1 MKIYI
6 FEDKRFSDF
15 FPISTTR
22 AVFDIRFGKST
33 FLERITKLFPEHS
46 VSLIVRNSLKELVS
60 ERHFNF
66 EVNPETFEEG
76 LWISGSVVWTKENI
90 KMLTGEN
97 TAFMKNNRLVA
108 AILSSSNANSWVSE
122 GGPLSSKPANV
133 ELKNIEVHQCNY
145 LWDII
150 KLIGVSINDDFQEF
164 ENSNAVDY
172 PNVRMINPEKIFI
185 NNANIMPG
193 VLINAEKGPVIIDKN
208 TDIHGQTYIEG
219 PAYIG
224 PGTIISALTK
234 IKNSAIGNNCKIG
247 GEVES
252 SIIQGFTNKVH
263 DGHLGDSFIG
273 EWVNLGAGTSNSN
286 LKNNYSSVKVRL
298 NEELVDTKSLHIGCF
313 IGDHVKTAI
322 GTLINTG
329 TTIGPASM
337 ISTYGFPP
345 TYIPSFSWYVD
356 RKNDRTDFDKFVAT
370 AREVQKRRKI
380 NFSAIEEEFYKK
392 LSIINES
399 N

>member
-1 MKIYI
+1 MNIYI
-6 FEDKRFSDF
+6 FEDKHFSDF
-15 FPISTTR
+15 FPISSTR

-33 FLERITKLFPEHS
+33 FLKRITKLFPEHS

-60 ERHFNF
+60 ERHPNF
-66 EVNPETFEEG
+66 EVNPESFDEG
-76 LWISGSVVWTKENI
+76 LWISGSVIWTKENI
-90 KMLTGEN
+90 KKLSGEN
-97 TAFMKNNRLVA
+97 TAFVKNNRLVA
-108 AILSSSNANSWVSE
+108 AILSSSNANSWISD
-122 GGPLSSKPANV
+122 GGPLSSNPSNV
-133 ELKNIEVHQCNY
+133 ELKNVEVYQCNY

-150 KLIGVSINDDFQEF
+150 KLIGESINDDIQELG
-164 ENSNAVDY
+164 NSNAADY
-172 PNVRMINPEKIFI
+172 PHVKMVIPEKIFI
-185 NNANIMPG
+185 NNANIMSG

-208 TDIHGQTYIEG
+208 VDIYGQTYIEG

-224 PGTIISALTK
+224 TGTIISASTK

-252 SIIQGFTNKVH
+252 SVIQGFTNKVH
-263 DGHLGDSFIG
+263 DGHLGDSFLG

-286 LKNNYSSVKVRL
+286 LKNTYSSVKVRL

-345 TYIPSFSWYVD
+345 THIPSFSWYVD
-356 RKNDRTDFDKFVAT
+356 RKVDSTDFDKFVAT
-370 AREVQKRRKI
+370 AREVQKRRNI